1 MFSRKF
7 IKIIWFKISK
17 ITLQQLVDKSLSDI
31 FDIENRFMGHIT
43 IAGVK
48 KIIDKNSLLKLIDTT
63 IVNEVSFLV
72 NEFNLIQSIFTKSA
86 PIYKHIKKYKL
97 EDC

>member
-1 MFSRKF
+1 M
-7 IKIIWFKISK
+7 
-17 ITLQQLVDKSLSDI
+17 DKSLSDI
-31 FDIENRFMGHIT
+31 FDTENRFMGHIT
-43 IAGVK
+43 IARVK
-48 KIIDKNSLLKLIDTT
+48 KIMDKNSLLKLIDTT

-72 NEFNLIQSIFTKSA
+72 NEFNLIQSILTKRG